1 MPHYLL
7 SAEARFSAAHTLP
20 GVAACDRMH
29 GHNWRVRITI
39 RLDAGALDRRRMGLD
54 FRDLQAVTGQ
64 CVEDFEHRYLNDL
77 EPFREEPP
85 TAEMLAR
92 VVAERATTRL
102 ERLAPAARVEE
113 VEVWEVPEY
122 RVVYHPH

>member
-1 MPHYLL
+1 
-7 SAEARFSAAHTLP
+7 
-20 GVAACDRMH
+20 MH

-39 RLDAGALDRRRMGLD
+39 RLDAGELDSRSMGLD
-54 FRDLQAVTGQ
+54 FRDLQAITAQ

-77 EPFREEPP
+77 DAFRAQPP

-92 VVAERATTRL
+92 VVAERAATRL
-102 ERLAPAARVEE
+102 GQIPSTARVEE

-122 RVVYHPH
+122 RVTYRPD